1 MDGRLGL
8 TFGTRVAKSPF
19 FDETLAA
26 GAVSFTV
33 YNHTW
38 MPTSYGD
45 DEAEYWR
52 LIDAVAMWDVSCQVQ
67 VELAGPAAGALA
79 QAVVCRDLT
88 GMEIGQGKYAPMADH
103 RGRLINDPVLVR
115 VDEDRWW
122 LSLADSDMLFWCR
135 AVAAER
141 GLDAEVTQP
150 EVFPLAV
157 QGPRAADVMADL
169 FGDWVRNLPRFRF
182 CPAAVDGIEVVLVR
196 SGWSGRGGFEIYLLG
211 RERGSDLWRL
221 VAEAGRPWGIG
232 PGAPNYVERMESG
245 LLSYRAD
252 TTDDSDPFEAGL
264 DRFVD
269 LDSGA
274 DFIGRSALEDIRRT
288 GPRRRRVGLFID
300 GAPVSSPDHPWPITA
315 GGANEAVGTLRAA
328 ARSPRLARNIGVALL
343 DTPWAHPGTE
353 VTVQTPTGTRTA
365 QVTPLPFTKASPR
378 RQSGQSRAAGA

>member
-8 TFGTRVAKSPF
+8 TFGTRVAKSPY

-52 LIDAVAMWDVSCQVQ
+52 LIEAAAMWDVACQVQ
-67 VELAGPAAGALA
+67 VELTGPDAGALA

-88 GMEIGQGKYAPMADH
+88 GMRVGRAKYAPMVDH
-103 RGRLINDPVLVR
+103 RGRLMNDPVALR

-122 LSLADSDMLFWCR
+122 LSLADSDMLYWCR

-141 GLDAEVTQP
+141 GLDAEATQP

-157 QGPRAADVMADL
+157 QGPRAADVVADL
-169 FGDWVRNLPRFRF
+169 FGGWARDLPRFGVR
-182 CPAAVDGIEVVLVR
+182 PAEVDGIEAHLGR
-196 SGWSGRGGFEIYLLG
+196 SGWSGRDGFEIYLCG
-211 RERGSDLWRL
+211 RQRGSDLWRL
-221 VAEAGRPWGIG
+221 VAEAGRPCGIG
-232 PGAPNYVERMESG
+232 PGTPNYIERMESG

-252 TTDDSDPFEAGL
+252 TLDDSDPFEAGL
-264 DRFVD
+264 ERFVD
-269 LDSGA
+269 LDSGV
-274 DFIGRSALEDIRRT
+274 DFIGRAALESIRQA
-288 GPRRRRVGLFID
+288 GPRRRRVGVYID
-300 GAPVSSPDHPWPITA
+300 GDPVSPPEQPWPITA
-315 GGANEAVGTLRAA
+315 GDADEPVGTLRAA

-343 DTPWAHPGTE
+343 EAPCARPGTKI
-353 VTVQTPTGTRTA
+353 TVQTPTGPRPA
-365 QVTPLPFTKASPR
+365 QVTLLPFIKP
-378 RQSGQSRAAGA
+378 QP

>member
-8 TFGTRVAKSPF
+8 TFGTRVAKSPY

-52 LIDAVAMWDVSCQVQ
+52 LIEAAAMWDVACQVQ
-67 VELAGPAAGALA
+67 VELTGPDAGELA
-79 QAVVCRDLT
+79 QAVVARDLT
-88 GMEIGQGKYAPMADH
+88 GMRVGRAKYAPMVDH
-103 RGRLINDPVLVR
+103 RGRLMNDPVALR

-122 LSLADSDMLFWCR
+122 LSLADSDMLYWCR

-141 GLDAEVTQP
+141 GFDAEATQP

-157 QGPRAADVMADL
+157 QGPRAADVVADL
-169 FGDWVRNLPRFRF
+169 FGGWARDLPRFGVR
-182 CPAAVDGIEVVLVR
+182 PAEVDGIEAHLGR
-196 SGWSGRGGFEIYLLG
+196 SGWSGRDGFEIYLCG

-221 VAEAGRPWGIG
+221 VAEAGRPCGIG
-232 PGAPNYVERMESG
+232 PGAPNYIERMESG

-252 TTDDSDPFEAGL
+252 TLDDSDPFEAGL
-264 DRFVD
+264 ERFVD
-269 LDSGA
+269 LDSGV
-274 DFIGRSALEDIRRT
+274 DFIGRAALEAIRQA
-288 GPRRRRVGLFID
+288 GPRRRRVGVFID
-300 GAPVSSPDHPWPITA
+300 GAPVSPPEQPWPITA
-315 GGANEAVGTLRAA
+315 GDADEAIGTLRAA

-343 DTPWAHPGTE
+343 EAPRARPDTE
-353 VTVQTPTGTRTA
+353 VTVQTPTGPRPA
-365 QVTPLPFTKASPR
+365 QVTLLPFIKP
-378 RQSGQSRAAGA
+378 QP

>member
-8 TFGTRVAKSPF
+8 TFGIRVAKSPF
-19 FDETLAA
+19 FDETVAA
-26 GAVSFTV
+26 GAVSFSV
-33 YNHTW
+33 YNHIW
-38 MPTSYGD
+38 LPTSYGD
-45 DEAEYWR
+45 AEAEYWR
-52 LIDAVAMWDVSCQVQ
+52 LIKTVTMWDVACQVQ
-67 VELAGPAAGALA
+67 VELAGPGAGELA

-88 GMEIGQGKYAPMADH
+88 GMEIGQGRYAPMADH
-103 RGRLINDPVLVR
+103 RGRLINDPVILR

-169 FGDWVRNLPRFRF
+169 FGGWVRDLPRFRF
-182 CPAAVDGIEVVLVR
+182 RPASADGIEVLLAR
-196 SGWSGRGGFEIYLLG
+196 SGWSGQGGFEIYLLG

-252 TTDDSDPFEAGL
+252 TDDDSDPFEAGL
-264 DRFVD
+264 ERFVN
-269 LDSGA
+269 LDSGV
-274 DFIGRSALEDIRRT
+274 DFIGRSALEDIRRS

-300 GAPVSSPDHPWPITA
+300 APPVSPPEHPWPITA
-315 GGANEAVGTLRAA
+315 GGSGDAVGTVRAA
-328 ARSPRLARNIGVALL
+328 ARSPRLDRNIGVALL
-343 DTPWAHPGTE
+343 DTPWARPGTE

-365 QVTPLPFTKASPR
+365 QVNPLPFIKS
-378 RQSGQSRAAGA
+378 

>member
-1 MDGRLGL
+1 MDGLLGL
-8 TFGTRVAKSPF
+8 TFGIRVAKSPF
-19 FDETLAA
+19 FDETVAA
-26 GAVSFTV
+26 GAVSFSV
-33 YNHTW
+33 YNHIW
-38 MPTSYGD
+38 LPTSYGD
-45 DEAEYWR
+45 AEAEYWR
-52 LIDAVAMWDVSCQVQ
+52 LIKAVSMWDVACQVQ
-67 VELAGPAAGALA
+67 VELAGPGAGELA

-88 GMEIGQGKYAPMADH
+88 GMEIGQGRYAPMADH
-103 RGRLINDPVLVR
+103 RGRLINDPVILR

-157 QGPRAADVMADL
+157 QGPRAADAMADL
-169 FGDWVRNLPRFRF
+169 FGGWVRDLPRFRF
-182 CPAAVDGIEVVLVR
+182 RPASADGIEVLLAR
-196 SGWSGRGGFEIYLLG
+196 SGWSGQGGFEIYLLG

-221 VAEAGRPWGIG
+221 VAQAGRPWGIG

-252 TTDDSDPFEAGL
+252 TDDDSDPFEAGL
-264 DRFVD
+264 ERFVD
-269 LDSGA
+269 LDSGV

-300 GAPVSSPDHPWPITA
+300 GTPVSAPEHPWPVTA
-315 GGANEAVGTLRAA
+315 DDPGQAVGTVRAA

-343 DTPWAHPGTE
+343 NTPWARADAE
-353 VTVQTPTGTRTA
+353 LTVHDPTGTRTA
-365 QVTPLPFTKASPR
+365 QVIPLPFIKS
-378 RQSGQSRAAGA
+378 